1 MMMLNLGQPTINQE
15 RAWLSPNIWIGP
27 SILAAILLVE
37 LLLGLVTTDATIAH
51 TMVEAKE
58 IGIALFGPYV
68 LAVEL
73 ASMLLLAGLVGA
85 FHLARNS
92 AMTVMMQAIPL
103 EHGLI
108 LATILFLLGLV
119 GVLTRRN
126 LVFVLMSLEIMLNAA
141 GLAFVVGA
149 SRWGEADGQVMFLM
163 ILSLAAAE
171 VAIGLGLVLQLF
183 LISIKLWI

>member
-1 MMMLNLGQPTINQE
+1 
-15 RAWLSPNIWIGP
+15 
-27 SILAAILLVE
+27 
-37 LLLGLVTTDATIAH
+37 
-51 TMVEAKE
+51 
-58 IGIALFGPYV
+58 
-68 LAVEL
+68 
-73 ASMLLLAGLVGA
+73 
-85 FHLARNS
+85 
-92 AMTVMMQAIPL
+92 MTVTMQAIPL

-126 LVFVLMSLEIMLNAA
+126 LIFVLMSLEVMLNAA

-183 LISIKLWI
+183 NKHKTLDLNSLNKMRG

>member
-1 MMMLNLGQPTINQE
+1 
-15 RAWLSPNIWIGP
+15 
-27 SILAAILLVE
+27 
-37 LLLGLVTTDATIAH
+37 
-51 TMVEAKE
+51 
-58 IGIALFGPYV
+58 
-68 LAVEL
+68 
-73 ASMLLLAGLVGA
+73 
-85 FHLARNS
+85 
-92 AMTVMMQAIPL
+92 MTVMMQAIPL

-126 LVFVLMSLEIMLNAA
+126 LIFVLMSLEIMLNAA

-183 LISIKLWI
+183 NKYKTLDLDSLNKMRG

>member
-1 MMMLNLGQPTINQE
+1 
-15 RAWLSPNIWIGP
+15 
-27 SILAAILLVE
+27 
-37 LLLGLVTTDATIAH
+37 
-51 TMVEAKE
+51 
-58 IGIALFGPYV
+58 
-68 LAVEL
+68 
-73 ASMLLLAGLVGA
+73 
-85 FHLARNS
+85 
-92 AMTVMMQAIPL
+92 MTVMMQEIPL

-126 LVFVLMSLEIMLNAA
+126 LIFVLMSLEIMLNAA
-141 GLAFVVGA
+141 GLAFIVGA

-183 LISIKLWI
+183 NKHKTLDLDTLNKMKG

>member
-1 MMMLNLGQPTINQE
+1 
-15 RAWLSPNIWIGP
+15 
-27 SILAAILLVE
+27 
-37 LLLGLVTTDATIAH
+37 
-51 TMVEAKE
+51 
-58 IGIALFGPYV
+58 
-68 LAVEL
+68 
-73 ASMLLLAGLVGA
+73 
-85 FHLARNS
+85 
-92 AMTVMMQAIPL
+92 MTVVMQAIPL

-126 LVFVLMSLEIMLNAA
+126 LIFVLMSLEIMLNAA
-141 GLAFVVGA
+141 GLAFVVGS

-183 LISIKLWI
+183 NKHKTLDLNSLNKMKG

>member
-1 MMMLNLGQPTINQE
+1 M
-15 RAWLSPNIWIGP
+15 NI
-27 SILAAILLVE
+27 
-37 LLLGLVTTDATIAH
+37 
-51 TMVEAKE
+51 
-58 IGIALFGPYV
+58 
-68 LAVEL
+68 
-73 ASMLLLAGLVGA
+73 
-85 FHLARNS
+85 
-92 AMTVMMQAIPL
+92 MMQEIPL

-126 LVFVLMSLEIMLNAA
+126 LIFVLMSLEIMLNAA
-141 GLAFVVGA
+141 GLAFVIGA

-183 LISIKLWI
+183 NKYRTLDLDTLNKMKG

>member
-1 MMMLNLGQPTINQE
+1 MN
-15 RAWLSPNIWIGP
+15 
-27 SILAAILLVE
+27 
-37 LLLGLVTTDATIAH
+37 
-51 TMVEAKE
+51 
-58 IGIALFGPYV
+58 
-68 LAVEL
+68 
-73 ASMLLLAGLVGA
+73 
-85 FHLARNS
+85 
-92 AMTVMMQAIPL
+92 VMMHEIPL

-126 LVFVLMSLEIMLNAA
+126 LIFVLMSLEIMLNAA
-141 GLAFVVGA
+141 GLAFVIGA

-183 LISIKLWI
+183 NKHKTLDLDSLNKMKG

>member
-1 MMMLNLGQPTINQE
+1 MN
-15 RAWLSPNIWIGP
+15 
-27 SILAAILLVE
+27 
-37 LLLGLVTTDATIAH
+37 
-51 TMVEAKE
+51 
-58 IGIALFGPYV
+58 
-68 LAVEL
+68 
-73 ASMLLLAGLVGA
+73 
-85 FHLARNS
+85 
-92 AMTVMMQAIPL
+92 VMMQEIPL

-126 LVFVLMSLEIMLNAA
+126 LIFVLMSLEIMLNAA

-183 LISIKLWI
+183 HKYKTLDLDSLSKMKG